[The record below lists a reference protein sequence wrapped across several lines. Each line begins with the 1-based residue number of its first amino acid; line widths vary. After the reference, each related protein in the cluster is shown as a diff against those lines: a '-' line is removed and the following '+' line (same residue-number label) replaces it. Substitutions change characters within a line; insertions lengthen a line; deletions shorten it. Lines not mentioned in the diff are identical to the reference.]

1 MTEKQISLTFTEDE
15 VLALAHFLDRHEAA
29 GGGFAH
35 GPELDAV
42 NAIGAAACEIEAADD
57 IESKEKDA

>member
-15 VLALAHFLDRHEAA
+15 VLALAHFMDRHEDA
-29 GGGFAH
+29 GGGFAY

-42 NAIGAAACEIEAADD
+42 NVIGAAALEIEAADD
-57 IESKEKDA
+57 IQESDR